1 MNKQKNVN
9 AMQIIIWIIRE
20 VQLKWTKLLEILTK
34 YVHCVIH
41 MMVNLLN
48 LATVLDAQYIKYMT
62 KLNKNVYVILI
73 NILAMIAVGNAKKDV
88 E

>member
-1 MNKQKNVN
+1 
-9 AMQIIIWIIRE
+9 
-20 VQLKWTKLLEILTK
+20 
-34 YVHCVIH
+34 